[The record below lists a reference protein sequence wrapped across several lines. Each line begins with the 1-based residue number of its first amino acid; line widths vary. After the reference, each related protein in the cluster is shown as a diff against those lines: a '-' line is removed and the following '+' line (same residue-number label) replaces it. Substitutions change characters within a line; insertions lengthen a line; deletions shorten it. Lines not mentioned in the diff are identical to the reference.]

1 MMLIEFK
8 PTLSQ
13 CIETLAKREYRESLQ
28 SYMASTENS
37 KALAEKI
44 ELLRLFLETADFS
57 KLRAESEKWLSE
69 GRGTKFILSLENGKP
84 KTKLI
89 LE

>member
-1 MMLIEFK
+1 MMPIAFR

-13 CIETLAKREYRESLQ
+13 CVETLAKREYRESLQ
-28 SYMASTENS
+28 GYMASTENS

-69 GRGTKFILSLENGKP
+69 GRGVKFILSSENGKP